1 MTTSS
6 LLVIFFVNLL
16 KKFKVMAENRRRRLR
31 IERQSHLGLRRC
43 PHGRSKR
50 WDGTLER
57 RWHGY
62 LKLKGIIFLTM
73 YAQTAAMDAQQATD
87 LLGRIMEL
95 SCAAT
100 TAAQTANT
108 MLQNFGG
115 GKGQG
120 GPRFGDG
127 AKVLRPPEVF
137 DTDDPVKYTL
147 WREQFLNWLTFCD
160 NRYMDLIKDVE
171 QLETMTSGVL
181 EDDVKDLGVKLY
193 SILSSYLQ
201 GPALQVVRSMQWR
214 GMALLCGIG

>member
-1 MTTSS
+1 
-6 LLVIFFVNLL
+6 
-16 KKFKVMAENRRRRLR
+16 
-31 IERQSHLGLRRC
+31 
-43 PHGRSKR
+43 
-50 WDGTLER
+50 
-57 RWHGY
+57 
-62 LKLKGIIFLTM
+62 M

-87 LLGRIMEL
+87 LLGRIVEL
-95 SCAAT
+95 SSAAT

-201 GPALQVVRSMQWR
+201 GPALQVVRSNAVERNGFAVWHRLKQLYALRARPRALAIGQAIMQHPSFSQQR
-214 GMALLCGIG
+214 SMLENLLQFDSLLDQSELAAGCRA